1 MHRIA
6 DLSINAKLKL
16 LVLLASGSALALS
29 CLAFVINDV
38 RMIRSSTIAQLS
50 ALASVLGSNSTAALT
65 FDDPATAGE
74 LLKALSL
81 QPSIESACI
90 YDQAGKPFALYKS
103 RAGIAAPPLR
113 PSQSGSEFSTRG
125 FLDLW
130 EPIIH
135 QGEQVGTICVR
146 SNMEELHAQLLRYA
160 QITILVLFASLVAAF
175 LLSSRWQAT
184 ISQPILDLAET
195 AERISAER
203 DYSIRVTRTAN
214 DELGTLYDQFN
225 AMLEE
230 IRAGE
235 KALHEAHAELEQKVI
250 DRTQELS
257 TANAELSREI
267 AERRRAEK
275 ALEST
280 HQQLVDAARRAG
292 MAEIATGVLHNVG
305 NVLNSV
311 NVSASLV
318 NERMRRSKGNQLT
331 RMVQLLEQH
340 AHDLGDF
347 VTHDTKGKQVPAV
360 LKLIDQHLAE
370 ERADVSKE
378 LENLLGKVEH
388 IKTIVATQQSYACVS
403 GVVENVGVL
412 DALDDALRLNS
423 SAFDRH
429 HIEVIRNYDEL
440 QPARLDKQKLLQILV
455 NLLKNAKEALAASP
469 KSDRRLALS
478 ASRSGSRLI
487 ITVRDN
493 GVGIARENLT
503 RIFSHGFTT
512 KPKGHGFGLHGCAN
526 AATEM
531 GGSLTVESEGVGK
544 GATFTLDLP
553 YMPQPATIAS
563 CDA

>member
-38 RMIRSSTIAQLS
+38 RMIRSSTVAQLS
-50 ALASVLGSNSTAALT
+50 ALATVLGSNSTAALT
-65 FDDPATAGE
+65 FDDPDTARE

-81 QPSIESACI
+81 QPSIVSGSI
-90 YDQAGKPFALYKS
+90 YDGAGKPFALYES
-103 RAGIAAPPLR
+103 TAGVAVPPLR
-113 PSQSGSEFSTRG
+113 SSQAGSEFTAAG

-130 EPIIH
+130 EPIM
-135 QGEQVGTICVR
+135 QQREQVGTICLR
-146 SNMEELHAQLLRYA
+146 ASMDELHGQLLRYA
-160 QITILVLFASLVAAF
+160 QITILVLFVSLAAAF

-195 AERISAER
+195 AQRISAEH
-203 DYSIRVTRTAN
+203 DYSIRVTRAAN

-225 AMLEE
+225 IMLEQ

-235 KALHEAHAELEQKVI
+235 NALQEAHAELEQKVI

-257 TANAELSREI
+257 GANADLSREI
-267 AERRRAEK
+267 AERRRTEK
-275 ALEST
+275 ALESA
-280 HQQLVDAARRAG
+280 HQQLMDAARRAG

-318 NERMRRSKGNQLT
+318 NERMRRSKAAQLT

-340 AHDLGDF
+340 AHDLGEF
-347 VTHDTKGKQVPAV
+347 LTHDTKGKQVPSV
-360 LKLIDQHLAE
+360 LKLIDRHLTD
-370 ERADVSKE
+370 ERADVAKE
-378 LENLLGKVEH
+378 LDNLLSKVEH
-388 IKTIVATQQSYACVS
+388 VKTIVATQQSYAGVS
-403 GVVENVGVL
+403 GAVESVSVL

-429 HIEVIRNYDEL
+429 HIHVVRNYDDL
-440 QPARLDKQKLLQILV
+440 QPVKLDKQKLLQILV
-455 NLLKNAKEALAASP
+455 NLLKNAKESLAASP
-469 KSDRRLALS
+469 KLDRRLTFG
-478 ASRSGSRLI
+478 ASRYGDRLI
-487 ITVRDN
+487 LTVRDN
-493 GVGIARENLT
+493 GVGIAPENLT

-512 KPKGHGFGLHGCAN
+512 KPKGHGFGLHSCAN
-526 AATEM
+526 AAKEM
-531 GGSLTVESEGVGK
+531 GGSLTVESDGVGK
-544 GATFTLDLP
+544 GATFTLNLP
-553 YMPQPATIAS
+553 YARQAVLV
-563 CDA
+563 

>member
-16 LVLLASGSALALS
+16 LVLLASGSALVMS

-50 ALASVLGSNSTAALT
+50 ALATVLGSNSTAALT
-65 FDDPATAGE
+65 FDDPATASE

-90 YDQAGKPFALYKS
+90 YNEAGRPFAQYEKQAGAVF
-103 RAGIAAPPLR
+103 PPR
-113 PSQSGSEFSTRG
+113 RRSESGSEFTAGG

-135 QGEQVGTICVR
+135 QGEQVGTICLR
-146 SNMEELHAQLLRYA
+146 ATMDELHVQLLRYA
-160 QITILVLFASLVAAF
+160 QITILVLFASLLAAF

-195 AERISAER
+195 AQRISAER

-225 AMLEE
+225 VMLEE

-250 DRTQELS
+250 HRTQELS
-257 TANAELSREI
+257 NANAELSREI
-267 AERRRAEK
+267 AERTRAEK

-318 NERMRRSKGNQLT
+318 NERMRRSKGSQLT
-331 RMVQLLEQH
+331 RMVQLLDQH

-347 VTHDTKGKQVPAV
+347 VTNDAKGKQVPAV
-360 LKLIDQHLAE
+360 LKLIDQHLAD

-378 LENLLGKVEH
+378 LENLLSKVEH
-388 IKTIVATQQSYACVS
+388 IKTIVATQQSYAGVS
-403 GVVENVGVL
+403 GVVENVSVL

-429 HIEVIRNYDEL
+429 HIQVVRDFDEL
-440 QPARLDKQKLLQILV
+440 PPVQLDKQKLLQILV
-455 NLLKNAKEALAASP
+455 NLLKNAKDALAASP
-469 KSDRRLALS
+469 KLDRCLTLV
-478 ASRSGSRLI
+478 ASRRDDRLVI
-487 ITVRDN
+487 SVGDN
-493 GVGIARENLT
+493 GVGIAPENLT

-512 KPKGHGFGLHGCAN
+512 KPKGHGFGLHSCAN
-526 AATEM
+526 AAKEM
-531 GGSLTVESEGVGK
+531 GGRLTVESDGVGN
-544 GATFTLDLP
+544 GAIFTLNLP
-553 YMPQPATIAS
+553 YSPRAVAVS
-563 CDA
+563 